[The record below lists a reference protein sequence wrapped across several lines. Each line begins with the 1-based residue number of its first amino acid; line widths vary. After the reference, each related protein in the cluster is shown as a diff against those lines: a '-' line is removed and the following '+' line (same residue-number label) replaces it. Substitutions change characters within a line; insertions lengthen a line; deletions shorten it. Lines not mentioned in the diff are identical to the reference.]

1 MFYYDS
7 TILLLIPALLLSF
20 YAQSKV
26 MKTYGKYLRYE
37 NSKNLTGME
46 VARRILDSNNLY
58 NVEIIETPGELSDHY
73 DPRTK
78 KVNLSPAVY
87 RGNSISSMS
96 IAAHEVG
103 HAIQDSVG
111 YYPLKF
117 RSALAPVASLSSH
130 VVWILIMLGFMLQI
144 MSLLNIGIIL
154 FSIVVL
160 FQIITLPVE
169 FNASK
174 RALDNLKTGF
184 VSEYEISGS
193 REVLKAAALTYVAA
207 ALTGIM
213 QLLRFILLSKRNRD

>member
-26 MKTYGKYLRYE
+26 MRTYGKYLRYE

-144 MSLLNIGIIL
+144 MSLINIGIIL

>member
-26 MKTYGKYLRYE
+26 MRTYGKYLRYE

-58 NVEIIETPGELSDHY
+58 NVEIVETSGELSDHY

-144 MSLLNIGIIL
+144 MSLINIGIIL

>member
-144 MSLLNIGIIL
+144 MSLINIGIIL

>member
-26 MKTYGKYLRYE
+26 MRTYGKYLRYE

-58 NVEIIETPGELSDHY
+58 NVEIVETPGELSDHY

-117 RSALAPVASLSSH
+117 RSC
-130 VVWILIMLGFMLQI
+130 
-144 MSLLNIGIIL
+144 
-154 FSIVVL
+154 
-160 FQIITLPVE
+160 
-169 FNASK
+169 
-174 RALDNLKTGF
+174 
-184 VSEYEISGS
+184 
-193 REVLKAAALTYVAA
+193 
-207 ALTGIM
+207 
-213 QLLRFILLSKRNRD
+213 

>member
-26 MKTYGKYLRYE
+26 MRTYGKYLRYE

-46 VARRILDSNNLY
+46 VARRILDSNNLH
-58 NVEIIETPGELSDHY
+58 NVEIVETPGELSDHY

-117 RSALAPVASLSSH
+117 RSTLAPVASLSSH

-144 MSLLNIGIIL
+144 MSLINIGIIL

-174 RALDNLKTGF
+174 RALNNLKTGF